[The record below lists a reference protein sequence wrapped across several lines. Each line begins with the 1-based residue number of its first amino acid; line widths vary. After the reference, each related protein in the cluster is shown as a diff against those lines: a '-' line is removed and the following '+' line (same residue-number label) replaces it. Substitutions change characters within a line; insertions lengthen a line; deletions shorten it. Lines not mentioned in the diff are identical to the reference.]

1 MKVAAPG
8 NRRQT
13 VLLGLLAV
21 LLVLFVF
28 VRWSG
33 SGRRSSSASASG
45 GPSAGGALDPDKD
58 RSAPAARHGRGPT
71 PVSPDEVLALSPE
84 DLRPRLHGS
93 VITERDLFD
102 VREPTKRPPPTPTP
116 APPPPPPPGAAAFVG
131 PLPPPTPTPTPAPPP
146 IPFRFIGTFGSR
158 ERPIAVLVAG
168 DKIVNARAGDTVF
181 ERFVLKKVGY
191 ESIDVEFLGF
201 PYAPSKRLGIEK

>member
-1 MKVAAPG
+1 VKVAGSA

-21 LLVLFVF
+21 FLVLFVF
-28 VRWSG
+28 VKWSG
-33 SGRRSSSASASG
+33 SGSRSLASRA
-45 GPSAGGALDPDKD
+45 PSAGGALDPDKD
-58 RSAPAARHGRGPT
+58 GPAPAARRGRGPT
-71 PVSPDEVLALSPE
+71 PVSPDEIQALSPE
-84 DLRPRLHGS
+84 DLRPRLRGS

-102 VREPTKRPPPTPTP
+102 VREPTKRPTPTPTP
-116 APPPPPPPGAAAFVG
+116 APPPPPPPGAAEFVG
-131 PLPPPTPTPTPAPPP
+131 PLPAPTPTPTPAPPP
-146 IPFRFIGTFGSR
+146 IPFKFMGSFGPR

-168 DKIVNARAGDTVF
+168 DRIVNARAGDTVF